1 MKVNTN
7 RITKLLF
14 LFILLVPPLL
24 ARQSGTAAADSAQQ
38 SVAALKKVVSEL
50 KKITM
55 TGFIQSQFQS
65 SAADGV
71 DSYAGG
77 NFSAG
82 MHNRFLIRR
91 VQLKTIYDNEST
103 RFVFQI
109 ESNGKNI
116 FLKDAYAYV
125 QDPWLK
131 TFALRVGAFDRP
143 FGFEIGYS
151 SGKRESPERSR
162 LIQTLFPNDA
172 DLGAAIEITPKSGP
186 LKIFNFKGGLFA
198 GNGIN
203 PEVDN
208 QKDFIGRIGVHYP
221 LSVIRAELDLGASG
235 YFGKVKKPTGK
246 TTYTVNSPVL
256 CSANSVD
263 EWANRDY
270 MGFDLELTSAV
281 PLLGSFSLRG
291 EFISGIQPGFSPT
304 SSSSPTAL
312 ATDNLYLR
320 NFMGYYLIYIQNLG
334 ESNRLVLKYDV
345 YDPNRDVEGS
355 QIGRQQT
362 ALLGSGDIKYSTFAI
377 GWIYAWDANVS
388 FTGYYEIVQ
397 NETTPSLVG
406 YEKDIA
412 DNVFTLRMQY
422 AF

>member
-1 MKVNTN
+1 MKVNTS
-7 RITKLLF
+7 RFAKLLF
-14 LFILLVPPLL
+14 LFILLVPVLL
-24 ARQSGTAAADSAQQ
+24 ARQSGTAAVDSAQQ
-38 SVAALKKVVSEL
+38 SAAALKKVVSEL

-65 SAADGV
+65 AATDGI

-109 ESNGKNI
+109 ESNAKNI
-116 FLKDAYAYV
+116 FLKDAYAYL
-125 QDPWLK
+125 QDPWLR
-131 TFALRVGAFDRP
+131 TFALRAGAFDRP

-162 LIQTLFPNDA
+162 LFQTLFPNDA

-186 LKIFNFKGGLFA
+186 LTHFSFRGGLFA

-208 QKDFIGRIGVHYP
+208 QKDFIGRLGVHYP
-221 LSVIRAELDLGASG
+221 LSMIPAELDLGVSG
-235 YFGKVKKPTGK
+235 YLGKVKKPTGK
-246 TTYTVNSPVL
+246 TIYTVNSPVL
-256 CSANSVD
+256 CSANTVD

-270 MGFDLELTSAV
+270 MGFDLELTSSV
-281 PLLGSFSLRG
+281 PLLGSFFLRG
-291 EFISGIQPGFSPT
+291 EFISGMQPGFSPM

-320 NFMGYYLIYIQNLG
+320 SFMGYYLIYIQNLG
-334 ESNRLVLKYDV
+334 ETNRLVLKYDV
-345 YDPNRDVEGS
+345 YDPNRDVEGIH
-355 QIGRQQT
+355 IGRQQA
-362 ALLGSGDIKYSTFAI
+362 ALLGAGDIRYSTFAI
-377 GWIYAWDANVS
+377 GWIYTWDANVS

-397 NETTPSLVG
+397 NETAPFLVG

>member
-77 NFSAG
+77 IFSAG
-82 MHNRFLIRR
+82 MHNRFLIKQ

-125 QDPWLK
+125 QDPWLR

-172 DLGAAIEITPKSGP
+172 DLGAATDGTPRVGRHQ
-186 LKIFNFKGGLFA
+186 IFDL
-198 GNGIN
+198 
-203 PEVDN
+203 
-208 QKDFIGRIGVHYP
+208 RH
-221 LSVIRAELDLGASG
+221 RLDL
-235 YFGKVKKPTGK
+235 
-246 TTYTVNSPVL
+246 
-256 CSANSVD
+256 
-263 EWANRDY
+263 R
-270 MGFDLELTSAV
+270 
-281 PLLGSFSLRG
+281 LGCQRQFHG
-291 EFISGIQPGFSPT
+291 V
-304 SSSSPTAL
+304 
-312 ATDNLYLR
+312 LR
-320 NFMGYYLIYIQNLG
+320 NCP
-334 ESNRLVLKYDV
+334 E
-345 YDPNRDVEGS
+345 
-355 QIGRQQT
+355 
-362 ALLGSGDIKYSTFAI
+362 
-377 GWIYAWDANVS
+377 
-388 FTGYYEIVQ
+388 
-397 NETTPSLVG
+397 
-406 YEKDIA
+406 
-412 DNVFTLRMQY
+412 
-422 AF
+422 